1 MLFRNICD
9 LISSTH
15 QSTKTTKT
23 GNELFSQKRVHAC
36 SIDERIGTEVDDSH
50 KKVRKVM
57 QSHRREQTRVAE
69 HNDYHKLGR
78 QPGNNEAGNDDDHCL
93 DDVLLCLARSL

>member
-1 MLFRNICD
+1 MLFCNICD

-15 QSTKTTKT
+15 QSTKT

-36 SIDERIGTEVDDSH
+36 SIDERIGTKVDESYRPE
-50 KKVRKVM
+50 KVI
-57 QSHRREQTRVAE
+57 QSDRHEQTGVAE
-69 HNDYHKLGR
+69 HGDERTLGR
-78 QPGNNEAGNDDDHCL
+78 QPGNNEAGNDDDHRL